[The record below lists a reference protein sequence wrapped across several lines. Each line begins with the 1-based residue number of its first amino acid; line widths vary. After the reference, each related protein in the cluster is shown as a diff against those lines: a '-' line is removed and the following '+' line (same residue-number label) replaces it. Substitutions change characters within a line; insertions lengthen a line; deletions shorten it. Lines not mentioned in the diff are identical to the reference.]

1 MNLEP
6 FQYKLEES
14 ISYFVSLGMSM
25 INSYEQICPSLK
37 AVGMFELLL
46 AARNMSC
53 QVTRAVRLQEMSIPE
68 VTRINLVET
77 RGRLQN
83 LLMYFEQS
91 DCDAGI
97 TYRYNENSPI
107 LIDPEEI
114 VDEENIDLCFPER
127 ERSTR
132 FANIRKF
139 LIEDFDSLFKSLIDC
154 VKGVIE
160 KIEKLIRDRK
170 NLMRDSELRMTR
182 LEQMEQY
189 FQKHLWPLQKEK
201 LIGDIK
207 WELSDDDNKGKTE
220 TQIIQAKIRILKA
233 DHELNSSKA
242 TLRHINQIR
251 DDREQVAL
259 AVTESRDNLSFED
272 VMNHFQFRESII
284 LLENRIKSIKLL
296 APCNAYQGKLFTS
309 MAAYEL
315 AKMLGKAFY
324 NYVGFDKKVK
334 AAFVCAALMDTG
346 LMHDEGV
353 NSTLMID
360 YVNNELL
367 GEKDDLIN
375 KDAINKPLRKCCG
388 RRFCTIDEN
397 DLRDFTADEFKKY
410 KELYWRAFSIINKVL
425 GIGAKIEKAD
435 YLDEIHPIIDENDVI
450 NYLSEEELESLK
462 LISSLFAQNKA

>member
-107 LIDPEEI
+107 LIDPDEI
-114 VDEENIDLCFPER
+114 VDEENIDLCFPEY
-127 ERSTR
+127 ERSSKFT
-132 FANIRKF
+132 NVRKF

-154 VKGVIE
+154 VNGVIE

-170 NLMRDSELRMTR
+170 NLMRDSDLRMAR

-324 NYVGFDKKVK
+324 NYVGFDKKRK
-334 AAFVCAALMDTG
+334 AGFIYASFKDLKIIQDNENNARLMAEFVNTEWLSDN
-346 LMHDEGV
+346 DDD
-353 NSTLMID
+353 I
-360 YVNNELL
+360 
-367 GEKDDLIN
+367 KDDDITR
-375 KDAINKPLRKCCG
+375 PLRKCDG
-388 RRFCTIDEN
+388 RPFCSLDEDN
-397 DLRDFTADEFKKY
+397 LRSYELKAFIKY
-410 KELYWRAFSIINKVL
+410 KDLYWRSFSIINKVL
-425 GIGAKIEKAD
+425 AIGKNIEKAS
-435 YLDEIHPIIDENDVI
+435 YLEEIHPVIDDIDIESF
-450 NYLSEEELESLK
+450 LSDEEKAVLK
-462 LISSLFAQNKA
+462 LLKSDEGLKWG

>member
-1 MNLEP
+1 MNLET

-114 VDEENIDLCFPER
+114 VDEENIDLCFPEQ
-127 ERSTR
+127 ERSSK

-170 NLMRDSELRMTR
+170 NLMRDSDLRMAR

-220 TQIIQAKIRILKA
+220 TQIIHAKIRNLKA
-233 DHELNSSKA
+233 DHELNSPKA

-296 APCNAYQGKLFTS
+296 APCNAYQGKLFVNN
-309 MAAYEL
+309 AAYQV
-315 AKMLGKAFY
+315 AKMLGRFFY

-334 AAFVCAALMDTG
+334 AAFSCAAMMDAGMIIEENNARLMA
-346 LMHDEGV
+346 EF
-353 NSTLMID
+353 I
-360 YVNNELL
+360 NNEWL
-367 GEKDDLIN
+367 GENDGLVKDDDIT
-375 KDAINKPLRKCCG
+375 KPLRKCAK
-388 RRFCTIDEN
+388 RPFCTIDEN
-397 DLRDFTADEFKKY
+397 NLRSFESKEFLRY
-410 KELYWRAFSIINKVL
+410 KDSYWRAFSIINKVL
-425 GIGAKIEKAD
+425 VISENLEKAA
-435 YLDEIHPIIDENDVI
+435 YLDEIHPAIEDIDVE
-450 NYLSEEELESLK
+450 
-462 LISSLFAQNKA
+462 SSLADDEKDVLKIINSDAGLKWG